1 MSSGPPHSYTL
12 YKRRLDRTHSII
24 HWPDWFPFK
33 YIPAILYLTVKVR
46 GDYRSLDMNFIFLA
60 LWLFGGQSEGWRA
73 QCVCVEQWPKAK
85 QAPPWSLDFYRNRKC
100 CAARVI
106 ENSGLMVGGPIIS
119 PLKAYHHFPN
129 TSTIP
134 RIMHRA
140 YHFKCLRIFL
150 NEILVEKIEKDKSSR
165 FLWCDIF

>member
-1 MSSGPPHSYTL
+1 
-12 YKRRLDRTHSII
+12 
-24 HWPDWFPFK
+24 
-33 YIPAILYLTVKVR
+33 
-46 GDYRSLDMNFIFLA
+46 MNFIFLA

-150 NEILVEKIEKDKSSR
+150 NEILVEKIGKKSLKKIKSSR
-165 FLWCDIF
+165 FCGVIFFNESAFKKWSRLYLVDEQEGFIFFASE